1 MARKPA
7 FSTAAASP
15 KDAAWDPIRNM
26 LFKGND
32 PERYLEHF
40 LNHVSELNQ
49 QNSHN
54 SLRYAYNEAL
64 SYGEEDPQVDDVLV
78 NDLLQ
83 TRPEAA
89 LEYMLQEGPRPELD
103 WLMAMNSE
111 AAFLYALFV
120 LQKRF
125 RDGEH
130 AIAAWSDGALMY
142 TKHILRGQRFLEA
155 EDSLLADGA
164 DPHNAVHYLLLTDA
178 SISELETWIARSPQL
193 SYMYAK
199 HVLKGPF
206 PQGELSIAQDA
217 QYSFRYAREI
227 LKAPFLLAESCIKE
241 SPSTAYLYARFVLRA
256 PSPFIEETL
265 KHNASGILA
274 AKYARHVL
282 DGRFPAYER
291 QLSKYMRSIRTDT
304 QRKAA
309 TQALAYCEQL
319 GKRCPTLETVFPICP
334 DFSYAFTYNDLF
346 IPGRYKELEAALVDT
361 RYRDVDGKNMDRYL
375 SGLRNKRMRTIGD
388 KATQLALE
396 YYHNPQ
402 SDTCK
407 QLFAT
412 YGVSMQALQSV
423 HIDQDD
429 VHNNASLLHAMIQAH
444 KQPAWEPEGE
454 SLDFT
459 E

>member
-1 MARKPA
+1 MW
-7 FSTAAASP
+7 ASFFQRHP
-15 KDAAWDPIRNM
+15 EWIEQID
-26 LFKGND
+26 FKNI
-32 PERYLEHF
+32 P
-40 LNHVSELNQ
+40 
-49 QNSHN
+49 
-54 SLRYAYNEAL
+54 
-64 SYGEEDPQVDDVLV
+64 
-78 NDLLQ
+78 
-83 TRPEAA
+83 
-89 LEYMLQEGPRPELD
+89 
-103 WLMAMNSE
+103 
-111 AAFLYALFV
+111 
-120 LQKRF
+120 
-125 RDGEH
+125 EH
-130 AIAAWSDGALMY
+130 AISA
-142 TKHILRGQRFLEA
+142 
-155 EDSLLADGA
+155 
-164 DPHNAVHYLLLTDA
+164 YLSFA
-178 SISELETWIARSPQL
+178 SENVQQEQ
-193 SYMYAK
+193 AK
-199 HVLKGPF
+199 KLK
-206 PQGELSIAQDA
+206 LAQDA

-227 LKAPFLLAESCIKE
+227 LKAPFLLADSCIKE